1 MEETY
6 LRDIRNQL
14 IINAAMAL
22 RDEIELAES
31 PKDIEEYGEI
41 MGTGSRRER
50 LTELASVRIATER
63 MDRFGSVIDSF
74 MR

>member
-22 RDEIELAES
+22 RDQIGLAAS
-31 PKDIEEYGEI
+31 PKDIEEFGEV
-41 MGTGSRRER
+41 MGNGSRRKQ
-50 LTELASVRIATER
+50 LTELAAVRIATER
-63 MDRFGSVIDSF
+63 MDRFGTMIDSF